1 MTREEAW
8 AQEAGTQRTENPE
21 PANPRPK
28 LLLHLILFFLTFL
41 TTLVAGSL
49 FHSELSPPLDRWKEV
64 VFHPGRWWE
73 GRSYALS
80 VLAILLAHE
89 MGHYLAC
96 RHYRIPVTLP
106 YFLPGFPFLGTFGAF
121 IRIRGPIPDRK
132 SLFDVG
138 IAGPLAG
145 FVVMLP
151 VLFYGMFRSHIIPA
165 DAAQGSQAILGFP
178 LLFWIIVPIF
188 FPSIPHDAVLSLSP
202 FLSAAWVGALATS
215 LNLLPAGQLDGGHLC
230 YAISR
235 RFHARMSRATLV
247 MVILLGAL
255 HPSWLLWAVALLFLG
270 DRHPPLMDEQ
280 EPLSTARR
288 ALAFLAIVIL
298 LFCLIPVPI
307 QWID

>member
-1 MTREEAW
+1 
-8 AQEAGTQRTENPE
+8 
-21 PANPRPK
+21 
-28 LLLHLILFFLTFL
+28 
-41 TTLVAGSL
+41 
-49 FHSELSPPLDRWKEV
+49 
-64 VFHPGRWWE
+64 
-73 GRSYALS
+73 
-80 VLAILLAHE
+80 
-89 MGHYLAC
+89 
-96 RHYRIPVTLP
+96 
-106 YFLPGFPFLGTFGAF
+106 
-121 IRIRGPIPDRK
+121 
-132 SLFDVG
+132 
-138 IAGPLAG
+138 PLAG

-165 DAAQGSQAILGFP
+165 DAGQGSQDILGFP

-235 RFHARMSRATLV
+235 RFHARMSRAPLV
-247 MVILLGAL
+247 MVFLLGAL
-255 HPSWLLWAVALLFLG
+255 HPSWLLWAVARLFLG